1 VSTLSDFSI
10 EPVFEDATVYV
21 LDAKL
26 DAPLQP
32 PGTAPLPPPRSSL
45 QTQWTGAFHLHLNH
59 VPTPSGFF
67 QWRNQ
72 RGMISVPATN
82 SIVNRNTTD
91 YTINFGLNP
100 TVNLGSNVITFNGGV
115 QTTVRRDSESPLE
128 MNQNLFRWFAYMN
141 TSSFFNAFS
150 ASGYIIRES
159 GPFTESN
166 LHSRTWSAALDFRV
180 GAPWGKTALLTGWG
194 ATDQFFTPDNFEN
207 YYTSAY
213 IGMEHRF
220 SDRLN
225 ARAILEDLRSWRVVT
240 AAEGIAQNLRPAG
253 MVEYRPNRNWDLQA
267 NTAFSSPR
275 SFHAYDAFQNGFSV
289 TYARPFRRKFRDDSG
304 DVVLQYPIR
313 FSAGLQEE
321 TFFNFTGGPN
331 TQFRPYVR
339 ISLF

>member
-1 VSTLSDFSI
+1 
-10 EPVFEDATVYV
+10 
-21 LDAKL
+21 
-26 DAPLQP
+26 
-32 PGTAPLPPPRSSL
+32 
-45 QTQWTGAFHLHLNH
+45 
-59 VPTPSGFF
+59 
-67 QWRNQ
+67 
-72 RGMISVPATN
+72 
-82 SIVNRNTTD
+82 
-91 YTINFGLNP
+91 
-100 TVNLGSNVITFNGGV
+100 
-115 QTTVRRDSESPLE
+115 
-128 MNQNLFRWFAYMN
+128 
-141 TSSFFNAFS
+141 
-150 ASGYIIRES
+150 
-159 GPFTESN
+159 
-166 LHSRTWSAALDFRV
+166 
-180 GAPWGKTALLTGWG
+180 
-194 ATDQFFTPDNFEN
+194 
-207 YYTSAY
+207 
-213 IGMEHRF
+213 
-220 SDRLN
+220 LN